1 MENVKNQEVEKRI
14 SEKNIKFH
22 TYVITG
28 VCFIF
33 FIVNAVQK
41 NYLTAVITL
50 LAGIIVPVLLF
61 TLFKDKSKMTK
72 GIFLTQM
79 AVAIIVLI
87 SSFTGELH
95 TMFPLLI
102 AATALG
108 GVYYSVRNVELSWA
122 IIDAV
127 VIIGIFFRDYV
138 YVGTD
143 MNLIIKGF
151 IGINIAAFMMRFIMK
166 INLANINEAER
177 AAKEADE
184 LLVQVQARMNESTI
198 LSDKQ
203 RKIMNEV
210 SDIANKLESTAYSMS
225 SVSSK
230 ISAASQEQANAIQ
243 QISADTEQIT
253 KEAEECMLE
262 AKQAAVS
269 AEKSAKILK
278 ENNCNMQ
285 KLVESMNEINVSS
298 QKISSIIKT
307 IEDISFQTNIL
318 ALNAAVE
325 AARAGSAGKGFAVVA
340 DEVRN
345 LANKSAEAAMT
356 TTKLINESIEVVENG
371 TEHAKATAEQMNEII
386 ESSNQS
392 EKHSREIEKL
402 TKKQQDA
409 VHELRQRIASV
420 SDIIIDNTQTAEES
434 AEISRSVSEEI
445 EHMYK
450 IVSNK

>member
-1 MENVKNQEVEKRI
+1 MKNVKNQEIEKRI
-14 SEKNIKFH
+14 SEKNLKLH
-22 TYVITG
+22 TYLITG
-28 VCFIF
+28 VCFLF
-33 FIVNAVQK
+33 FIVNMAEK
-41 NYLTAVITL
+41 NYFTAVITL
-50 LAGIIVPVLLF
+50 SAGIIVPVLMA
-61 TLFKDKSKMTK
+61 TLFKNKSKMTK

-79 AVAIIVLI
+79 AIAIIVII
-87 SSFTGELH
+87 SSFSGELH

-108 GVYYSVRNVELSWA
+108 GIYYSVKNVELSWG

-127 VIIGIFFRDYV
+127 VIIGIFFKDYV
-138 YVGTD
+138 YVGAD
-143 MNLIIKGF
+143 MNLIIKAL
-151 IGINIAAFMMRFIMK
+151 IGINVAAAMIRLIMK
-166 INLANINEAER
+166 VNLANIQEAEK

-184 LLVQVQARMNESTI
+184 LLIQVQTRMSESTI

-203 RKIMNEV
+203 RRIMNKV
-210 SDIANKLESTAYSMS
+210 SEIANKLDSTAYSMS

-243 QISADTEQIT
+243 QISSDTEQIT

-262 AKQAAVS
+262 AKQAAVY

-278 ENNCNMQ
+278 ENNRNMQ
-285 KLVESMNEINVSS
+285 KLVESMNEINISS

-325 AARAGSAGKGFAVVA
+325 AARAGAAGKGFAVVA

-386 ESSNQS
+386 LSSNKS
-392 EKHSREIEKL
+392 EQHSREIEKL

-409 VHELRQRIASV
+409 VQGLRQRISAV
-420 SDIIIDNTQTAEES
+420 SDIIIENTQTAEES

-445 EHMYK
+445 ENMYK
-450 IVSNK
+450 LISNQ